1 MLRFLRM
8 GNKRTKT
15 IWWVL
20 IIVTVVTFVGGFVF
34 LLGAGFDSAGRARAS
49 GAIGTVNGHPI
60 SRDDFNN
67 AVADQRA
74 QYERQY
80 GQQQP
85 SEQDQVMIEL
95 QAWRSLVMQELLGE
109 QAKRAGLKV
118 SDQEVLLT
126 MKTNPPTALINSAAF
141 QTDGKFDPNKYQAAL
156 QNPANNWS
164 VIEQM
169 VRRQLPVRKL
179 QERLIGSLKITE
191 PELREA
197 FRDQHERVSATIL
210 TVPASMTAKVAPPT
224 DADLQKAY
232 DTYKDRF
239 ITGPRT
245 QLEVLSVPKKMGDEE
260 VRAGREMSQSLA
272 NRVRGGEDF
281 AEVAKNYSEGPGAE
295 KGGELPRVLTL
306 QEIGPQMAPQLL
318 ALPVGGITN
327 PVQDGSRFMIFK
339 VLERVAGPNGN
350 VMGLRLAQIVTKIRP
365 SENGLRDQ
373 FEEMTRLRSRAVKIG
388 LGKAATEKGLSTRRS
403 ESYDY
408 NSPPQSLFSTPQAGE
423 WGLSAKVGDVSPVYE
438 GPDEFVLVS
447 VAEQRAGGLMPRQ
460 EITEPLRNLSE
471 LSTRVD
477 ASKPRADSV
486 AHALQTGRSLEEVAK
501 AFGLSVYKVQGATRA
516 QPDPRVSAS
525 EELSGALFAAAP
537 GKLLGPYR
545 ALNGWYFGRV
555 DGRAMPDS
563 AVFDTTRAQLSN
575 EILNQRQRSFMGGY
589 MAELRARAKVEDL
602 RSDASSR

>member
-15 IWWVL
+15 IWWAL

-34 LLGAGFDSAGRARAS
+34 LLGAGLDSSQRARAS
-49 GAIGTVNGHPI
+49 GAIGTVNGSPI
-60 SRDDFNN
+60 SRDDYSN
-67 AVADQRA
+67 ALADQRA

-85 SEQDQVMIEL
+85 AEQDQQMIEL
-95 QAWRSLVMQELLGE
+95 QAWRSLVMQHLLGE
-109 QAKRAGLKV
+109 EAKRAGLRAT
-118 SDQEVLLT
+118 DPEVLLT
-126 MKTNPPTALINSAAF
+126 MQTNPPAALINSQAF

-156 QNPANNWS
+156 KNPANNWS
-164 VIEQM
+164 VIEEM

-191 PELREA
+191 PELREV
-197 FRDQHERVSATIL
+197 FRDRHEAVSATIL
-210 TVPASMTAKVAPPT
+210 QVPASATAKIPPPT

-239 ITGPRT
+239 ISGPRT
-245 QLEVLSVPKKMGDEE
+245 QLEVLSVPKKFGDEE
-260 VRAGREMSQSLA
+260 VRAARELSQSLA
-272 NRVRGGEDF
+272 TRIRGGEDF
-281 AEVAKNYSEGPGAE
+281 AEVAKNFSEGPGAE
-295 KGGELPRVLTL
+295 KGGELPRVVTL
-306 QEIGPQMAPQLL
+306 QEIGPQMAPKLL
-318 ALPVGGITN
+318 ALPAGGITD

-339 VLERVAGPNGN
+339 VLERVAGPNQS
-350 VMGLRLAQIVTKIRP
+350 VLGLRLAQIVTKIRP

-373 FEEMTRLRSRAVKIG
+373 YEEMTHLRARAVKIG

-403 ESYDY
+403 EAFDF
-408 NSPPQSLFSTPQAGE
+408 NNPPQSLFSTPQAGE
-423 WGLSAKVGDVSPVYE
+423 WGLSGKVGDVSPVYE
-438 GPDEFVLVS
+438 GPDEFVIVS
-447 VAEQRAGGLMPRQ
+447 VAEQRTGGVMPRQ

-471 LSTRVD
+471 LSARVD

-486 AHALQTGRSLEEVAK
+486 AHALQNGRSLEEVGK
-501 AFGLSVYKVQGATRA
+501 TFGLSVYKVQGATRA

-555 DGRAMPDS
+555 DGRVRPDS
-563 AVFDTTRAQLSN
+563 VVFDTTRAQISN
-575 EILNQRQRSFMGGY
+575 EILNQRQRSFMGSY
-589 MAELRARAKVEDL
+589 MAQLRSRAKVEDL
-602 RSDASSR
+602 RSDASH